1 MNFVELFSVVYY
13 MYRKGV
19 TIMDYSSI
27 EKNIISLYAKIKNK
41 KLPLKDLPIHAGM
54 IKF

>member
-1 MNFVELFSVVYY
+1 
-13 MYRKGV
+13 
-19 TIMDYSSI
+19 MDYSSI

-54 IKF
+54 IKGFAEAIINGNYIPSQEGL